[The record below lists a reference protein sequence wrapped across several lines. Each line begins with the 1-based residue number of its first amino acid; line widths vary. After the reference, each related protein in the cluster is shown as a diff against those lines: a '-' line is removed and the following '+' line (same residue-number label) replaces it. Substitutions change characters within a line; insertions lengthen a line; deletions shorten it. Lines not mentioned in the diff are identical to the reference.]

1 MPKRDFG
8 GMEKNMFQI
17 AIDGPSGAG
26 KSTIAKAIAA
36 KMGIVYV
43 DTGALYRTIGYY
55 VREKGVEQ
63 TDAPGVIAL
72 LPEIRIEVKYENG
85 TQCVY
90 LNGENLGDKIREPEI
105 SMYASTV
112 SKIPEVR
119 SFLLDTQRSIAA
131 STSVVMDGRDIGTV
145 ILPNAEVKIFLTA
158 SNEKRA
164 ERRVAE
170 LLAKGMNVTY
180 EEVLSD
186 MIARDEQD
194 RNREI
199 APAVPAED
207 SILLDTSDYTLE
219 ESINKAIEII
229 ERTLAKKKDRRS
241 KFFRVIYFL
250 FRRLFLALYRVKIVG
265 EENEPK
271 DGGFLIC
278 CNHLSAL
285 DVVLLAASL
294 KNHQPCFMG
303 KKELFKIPLLSG
315 LIRALGAYPVDR
327 SGGDVAAVKNSIR
340 LLNEGYCVGLFPQ
353 GTRQPNKNPRDTKV
367 RNGAAMIAMHA
378 NATVLPM
385 SIYREGY
392 SPKMFRRTIV
402 SIGKPIPFSAF
413 GYDPKAKG
421 EYARITEEIFDR
433 ICKLGEEAEVCLK
446 K

>member
-1 MPKRDFG
+1 
-8 GMEKNMFQI
+8 MFQI

-43 DTGALYRTIGYY
+43 DTGALYRTIGYF
-55 VREKGVEQ
+55 VRENGVAQ
-63 TDAPGVIAL
+63 TDAEGVISL
-72 LPEIRIEVKYENG
+72 LPCIKIEVKYENG

-112 SKIPEVR
+112 SKIPQVR

-170 LLAKGMNVTY
+170 LVAKGMDVTY
-180 EEVLSD
+180 DEVLSD

-207 SILLDTSDYTLE
+207 SVLLDTSDYTLE

-229 ERTLAKKKDRRS
+229 ERTLAKKKDKRS
-241 KFFRVIYFL
+241 FL
-250 FRRLFLALYRVKIVG
+250 FRVVRFLFKAPFRLIYRVKVVG
-265 EENEPK
+265 RENEPK
-271 DGGFLIC
+271 EGGFLIC

-285 DVVLLAASL
+285 DVILIAVAL
-294 KNHQPCFMG
+294 KKHQPCFMG
-303 KKELFKIPLLSG
+303 KKELFKIPFLSW
-315 LIRALGAYPVDR
+315 LFRALGAYPVDR
-327 SGGDVAAVKNSIR
+327 GGSDVGAIRKSIR
-340 LLNEGYCVGLFPQ
+340 LLKEGYCVAMFPQ

-367 RNGAAMIAMHA
+367 HGGAAMIAMHA
-378 NATVLPM
+378 DATILPVN
-385 SIYREGY
+385 IYREGY
-392 SPKMFRRTIV
+392 SPKAFRRTVI
-402 SIGKPIPFSAF
+402 SIGKPMPFASFA
-413 GYDPKAKG
+413 YDPATSG
-421 EYARITEEIFDR
+421 EYARISEEIFNE
-433 ICKLGEEAEVCLK
+433 ICELGEEAEKCLK